1 VQATFAATLVDEW
14 VRGGLTDAVVCPG
27 SRSTP
32 LALALA
38 GHPGVRVHVHHDERS
53 GAFLALG
60 LGLATGRPAV
70 VLTTSGTAAAE
81 LHPAVVEADLAAV
94 PLLACTADR
103 PPELRDVGAPQAI
116 DQVHLF
122 GRSARWYGDPGVPET
137 GGAGRWRAFAAR
149 AYATTLAPRPGP
161 VHLNLPFREPLVGS
175 PGALPPA
182 RGDGPWT
189 SLAGA
194 GAVAV
199 ASPSGGKPDGIDQ
212 GGAGPPPTLPA
223 DVGALVDRLAGTVRG
238 LVVAGAADVDGAALH
253 DVALALGW
261 PVAAEPRS
269 PAWIAGPAL
278 VEHADAVV
286 RASRAAAALRPDV
299 IVRVGAPGSS
309 RVVEEWLAASGAE
322 LVVVGATGW
331 SDPSATV
338 AVQVAA
344 DAAAFLAALGQ
355 AAAADTGAADA
366 ADAAGDAAGDA
377 DDAGDAGD
385 VGRRDGSWATRWQA
399 ATAAAVDAIDEALG
413 DVPDDAPSGSSGSPR
428 PSGTPGAPGSPGPP
442 GSAASSGPPGAPGSS
457 PSLAATEPAVARAV
471 VRALPEGAHLVV
483 SSSMPIR
490 DVERYARARP
500 GRPRQ
505 AVTVHANRGANG
517 IDGVVSTAV
526 GVAAGTSAPTALLI
540 GDVAFLH
547 DSNGLLGAAGRGVDL
562 VCVVVDNDG
571 GGIFSFLPQARA
583 LAADRF
589 EALFGTPHG
598 LDLVGLASAYGV
610 RARRLAPGDDVAGA
624 VAAAASEGGVQLLV
638 VGTDREANVEVHRRL
653 DEAAATAVDRA
664 LARQ

>member
-14 VRGGLTDAVVCPG
+14 VRDGLTDAVVCPG

-38 GHPGVRVHVHHDERS
+38 GHPRVRVHVHHDERS

-60 LGLATGRPAV
+60 LGLAGRRPAV

-122 GRSARWYGDPGVPET
+122 GRSARWYGDPGVPDA

-175 PGALPPA
+175 PGDLRPA
-182 RGDGPWT
+182 RDDGPWT
-189 SLAGA
+189 SVVGA
-194 GAVAV
+194 AA
-199 ASPSGGKPDGIDQ
+199 ASPPSGGEPDGLDR
-212 GGAGPPPTLPA
+212 GGVGPQPALPP
-223 DVGALVDRLAGTVRG
+223 DVGALVGRLARCTRG
-238 LVVAGAADVDGAALH
+238 LIVAGAADIDGVALH

-261 PVAAEPRS
+261 PVVAEPRS
-269 PAWIAGPAL
+269 PAWMAGPAL

-286 RASRAAAALRPDV
+286 RSSRAAAALRPDV

-309 RVVEEWLAASGAE
+309 RVVEEWLAASGADH
-322 LVVVGATGW
+322 VVVGASGW
-331 SDPSATV
+331 SDPSATA
-338 AVQVAA
+338 AVQVTTDPGLFLAGLRRAAEARPA
-344 DAAAFLAALGQ
+344 DAGDPDGHDRSWAARWR
-355 AAAADTGAADA
+355 AAAA
-366 ADAAGDAAGDA
+366 
-377 DDAGDAGD
+377 
-385 VGRRDGSWATRWQA
+385 A
-399 ATAAAVDAIDEALG
+399 ATDAVDRALG
-413 DVPDDAPSGSSGSPR
+413 DVPGAAAPGPAGA
-428 PSGTPGAPGSPGPP
+428 PGAPGTRR
-442 GSAASSGPPGAPGSS
+442 AAGSS
-457 PSLAATEPAVARAV
+457 PSPAVTEPAVARAV

-490 DVERYARARP
+490 DVERYARARA
-500 GRPRQ
+500 GRPQR
-505 AVTVHANRGANG
+505 AVTVLANRGANG

-526 GVAAGTSAPTALLI
+526 GVAAGTGAPTALLI

-547 DSNGLLGAAGRGVDL
+547 DSNGLLGAAGRGLDL

-571 GGIFSFLPQARA
+571 GGIFSFLPQAGA
-583 LAADRF
+583 LASERF

-598 LDLVGLASAYGV
+598 LDLVALASAYGV
-610 RARRLAPGDDVAGA
+610 AGRRLGPGDDVAAA
-624 VAAAASEGGVQLLV
+624 VAAAATEGGVHVLV
-638 VGTDREANVEVHRRL
+638 VSTDREANVAVHHRI
-653 DEAAATAVDRA
+653 DEAVATAVDRA

>member
-1 VQATFAATLVDEW
+1 
-14 VRGGLTDAVVCPG
+14 
-27 SRSTP
+27 
-32 LALALA
+32 
-38 GHPGVRVHVHHDERS
+38 
-53 GAFLALG
+53 
-60 LGLATGRPAV
+60 
-70 VLTTSGTAAAE
+70 
-81 LHPAVVEADLAAV
+81 
-94 PLLACTADR
+94 
-103 PPELRDVGAPQAI
+103 
-116 DQVHLF
+116 
-122 GRSARWYGDPGVPET
+122 
-137 GGAGRWRAFAAR
+137 
-149 AYATTLAPRPGP
+149 
-161 VHLNLPFREPLVGS
+161 
-175 PGALPPA
+175 LPPA

-194 GAVAV
+194 G
-199 ASPSGGKPDGIDQ
+199 
-212 GGAGPPPTLPA
+212 PPPTLPA
-223 DVGALVDRLAGTVRG
+223 DVRALVDRLAGTVRG
-238 LVVAGAADVDGAALH
+238 LIVAGAADVDGAALH

-261 PVAAEPRS
+261 PVVAEPRS

-286 RASRAAAALRPDV
+286 RASRAAATLRPEV

-309 RVVEEWLAASGAE
+309 RVVEEWLAASGAD

-344 DAAAFLAALGQ
+344 DARPFLAALGQ
-355 AAAADTGAADA
+355 AAEARAGVAADA
-366 ADAAGDAAGDA
+366 ADA
-377 DDAGDAGD
+377 
-385 VGRRDGSWATRWQA
+385 GRRDGSWATRWRA

-413 DVPDDAPSGSSGSPR
+413 DVPDAVPPPSSGSPR
-428 PSGTPGAPGSPGPP
+428 PSGTPGAPGS
-442 GSAASSGPPGAPGSS
+442 S
-457 PSLAATEPAVARAV
+457 PSPATSEPAVARAV

-517 IDGVVSTAV
+517 IDGVVSTAF
-526 GVAAGTSAPTALLI
+526 GVAVATGAPAALLI
-540 GDVAFLH
+540 GDLAFLH

-598 LDLVGLASAYGV
+598 LDLVGIASAYGV
-610 RARRLAPGDDVAGA
+610 RARRLAPGDEVAGA
-624 VAAAASEGGVQLLV
+624 VAAAASEGGVQVLV

-653 DEAAATAVDRA
+653 DAAAATAVDRA
-664 LARQ
+664 LARH

>member
-1 VQATFAATLVDEW
+1 MQATFAAALVDEW

-53 GAFLALG
+53 GGFLALG

-189 SLAGA
+189 TLAGA
-194 GAVAV
+194 GSVATPFV
-199 ASPSGGKPDGIDQ
+199 GGPDGVDH

-238 LVVAGAADVDGAALH
+238 LIVAGAAGVDGAALH

-261 PVAAEPRS
+261 PVVAEPRS

-309 RVVEEWLAASGAE
+309 RVVEEWLAVSGAD
-322 LVVVGATGW
+322 LVVVGSTGW
-331 SDPSATV
+331 SDPSATL

-344 DAAAFLAALGQ
+344 DAGAFLGALGQ
-355 AAAADTGAADA
+355 AAEARTGVAADA
-366 ADAAGDAAGDA
+366 GDVG
-377 DDAGDAGD
+377 DAGDA
-385 VGRRDGSWATRWQA
+385 GRRDGSWATRWRA
-399 ATAAAVDAIDEALG
+399 ATAAAVDAIDEAL
-413 DVPDDAPSGSSGSPR
+413 DDIPDAVPPASSGSPG
-428 PSGTPGAPGSPGPP
+428 PSGTPGAPGPP
-442 GSAASSGPPGAPGSS
+442 GPPGAPGSS
-457 PSLAATEPAVARAV
+457 PSPAATEPVVARAV

-500 GRPRQ
+500 GRPQ
-505 AVTVHANRGANG
+505 HAVTVHANRGANG

-526 GVAAGTSAPTALLI
+526 GVALATGAPTALLI
-540 GDVAFLH
+540 GDLAFLH

-583 LAADRF
+583 LAVDRF
-589 EALFGTPHG
+589 ETLFGTPHG
-598 LDLVGLASAYGV
+598 LDLVGIASAYGV
-610 RARRLAPGDDVAGA
+610 RARRLAPGDEVAGA
-624 VAAAASEGGVQLLV
+624 VAAAASEGGVQVLV

-664 LARQ
+664 LARH